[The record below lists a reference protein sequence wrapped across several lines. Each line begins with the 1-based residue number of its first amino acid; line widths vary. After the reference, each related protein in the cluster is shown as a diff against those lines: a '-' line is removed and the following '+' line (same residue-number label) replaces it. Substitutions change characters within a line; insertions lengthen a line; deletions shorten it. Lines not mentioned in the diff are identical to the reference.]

1 MNNQILSMLGDMIHL
16 IPTVHPTRNFT
27 TQYVLKLISASKVMS
42 IIEMYI
48 STPTRDCTTTTNT
61 NLKRKTKKCLSLKV
75 KVKC

>member
-16 IPTVHPTRNFT
+16 IPTVHPTKNFM
-27 TQYVLKLISASKVMS
+27 TQYVLKLISASKVTS

-48 STPTRDCTTTTNT
+48 STPTRDCITTTPHF
-61 NLKRKTKKCLSLKV
+61 KRKTKKCLSLKV